1 MLMAMQCRC
10 SRWSQASPTNVD
22 LEKLRGPACGTTS
35 PLLRATFALSAARKA
50 SRSDLSCNVWSMFRR
65 QCKSS
70 TRQNAAMRQHFV
82 TETCIA
88 SDTTES
94 VWSETGEVLGQIDK
108 QSENGD
114 TTRSRQVPRSPSGKL
129 LRAMQSAGALEMPPL
144 KKWKKLSESAAAPA
158 NPDQVGEIDSNQKE
172 EKSGRSQQASHP
184 EMTPFAVTSHQPTSI
199 VPVLEAR
206 SKAPHPLSTPTPFQ
220 GQPRPHPNKLSPSQE
235 ETRYGRVL
243 GEDGATFSGQS
254 VPEMELLFLGTSSGS
269 PTRWRNV
276 SGLLLRMKRG
286 SWLFDCGEGTQ
297 HR

>member
-1 MLMAMQCRC
+1 
-10 SRWSQASPTNVD
+10 
-22 LEKLRGPACGTTS
+22 
-35 PLLRATFALSAARKA
+35 
-50 SRSDLSCNVWSMFRR
+50 MFRR

-70 TRQNAAMRQHFV
+70 RWQNAALRQHFA

-94 VWSETGEVLGQIDK
+94 VWSEAGEAFGHIDK

-114 TTRSRQVPRSPSGKL
+114 TALSQKAPRPPSAKL
-129 LRAMQSAGALEMPPL
+129 LRAMQSAGVLEMPPL
-144 KKWKKLSESAAAPA
+144 KKWKKVSESAAAPA
-158 NPDQVGEIDSNQKE
+158 KPDRVGEIDSDQME
-172 EKSGRSQQASHP
+172 EKSERSQQASHP
-184 EMTPFAVTSHQPTSI
+184 ETTPFSVTSHQPASI
-199 VPVLEAR
+199 VPVLLSH
-206 SKAPHPLSTPTPFQ
+206 SKAPHPLSTSTPFQ
-220 GQPRPHPNKLSPSQE
+220 GLPGPQENPNKLSPSQVV
-235 ETRYGRVL
+235 TRHGRVL
-243 GEDGATFSGQS
+243 GEDGASFSGQS